1 MLQLSADD
9 RIEALYEADRLW
21 ELGVLEDDYYR
32 ARSAKGIN
40 YCKLFSLDQL
50 AQIARVPKKVLTD
63 LGVEEYAERA
73 GKLNP
78 ESIRTIRLLE
88 LNYRTQGKVSM
99 PLVGIVLRDG
109 TSLQAIHQ
117 LTGIPKK
124 ELEEK

>member
-21 ELGVLEDDYYR
+21 ELGELEDEYYR

-40 YCKLFSLDQL
+40 YCGLFSLEQL
-50 AQIARVPKKVLTD
+50 SLIARVPKKVLTD
-63 LGVEEYAERA
+63 MGVAEYADKA

-88 LNYRTQGKVSM
+88 LNYRTQGAVSM